1 MSALFNP
8 PLEGDA
14 LDYERYQVESRFEI
28 VALLRA
34 VAESRGAVTL
44 YFNQGSDFIVSGILG
59 VNPEF
64 EELILDLGAD
74 AAANRRLLK
83 AERVTVISFLDNIRL
98 QFHVQRV
105 EETVHEQLPALRI
118 RLPDALLRLQ
128 RRNSY
133 RVRAPVAKPIAAT
146 FPHPLQRDKHLAM
159 RIADLS
165 CGGVA
170 LVSAETDPALLPG
183 MLLRNCRIDLPEVGV
198 IDSVLEVR
206 SVANHAEGARSRQ
219 LRYGCQFV
227 SLPPALASAVQRY
240 ITRIERTR
248 AQRR

>member
-1 MSALFNP
+1 MSAQFSP
-8 PLEGDA
+8 PLAGDA

-34 VAESRGAVTL
+34 IAESRTAVTL
-44 YFNQGSDFIVSGILG
+44 YFNQGSDFIVSNILD

-64 EELILDLGAD
+64 EALILDLGAD
-74 AAANRRLLK
+74 AAANRRLLD
-83 AERVTVISFLDNIRL
+83 ATHVTVISFLDNIRL

-118 RLPDALLRLQ
+118 RLPEALVRLQ
-128 RRNSY
+128 RRNFY
-133 RVRAPVAKPIAAT
+133 RVRTPVVKPIAAA
-146 FPHPLQRDKHLAM
+146 FPYPLQRDKHLVM

-183 MLLRNCRIDLPEVGV
+183 MLLQNCRIDLPEVGV
-198 IDSVLEVR
+198 LDSVLEVR
-206 SVANHAEGARSRQ
+206 NVANHVEGARSKQ

-240 ITRIERTR
+240 ITRIERAR
-248 AQRR
+248 AQRQ